1 MRHSLKRFVQILKSY
16 LKLWPISEKVFI
28 VPLSRSLRSLIVIEV
43 YDYKMMWYD
52 SRRASYQQCDQLSC
66 LGLDALLVLVILVVI
81 LTVIAL
87 ASVLCVCVIQQLT
100 TSSVNATSHLTCL
113 PVSRTSYHI
122 ISSQQES
129 TLYYSLHNG
138 NKFNYFILLLFSTS
152 TNQIFLRLKLLQ
164 ISSYI

>member
-1 MRHSLKRFVQILKSY
+1 MRHSLQRFVQILKFY

-28 VPLSRSLRSLIVIEV
+28 VPLSLCLIVIEV
-43 YDYKMMWYD
+43 YDYKMRWHD
-52 SRRASYQQCDQLSC
+52 SRRASHQQCDQLSC

-100 TSSVNATSHLTCL
+100 TSSMNATSHLTCL
-113 PVSRTSYHI
+113 PMSRTSYIII

-138 NKFNYFILLLFSTS
+138 NKFNYFILLF
-152 TNQIFLRLKLLQ
+152 IFYKHQ
-164 ISSYI
+164 SNIPQT

>member
-1 MRHSLKRFVQILKSY
+1 MTHGEQS
-16 LKLWPISEKVFI
+16 
-28 VPLSRSLRSLIVIEV
+28 
-43 YDYKMMWYD
+43 
-52 SRRASYQQCDQLSC
+52 ASHQQCDQLSC

-122 ISSQQES
+122 ISSQQKS
-129 TLYYSLHNG
+129 TLYFASQWQQSKLFYITFYFLRTSVKYSLDLNCSI
-138 NKFNYFILLLFSTS
+138 ILLIFENTSYHKNLIENNKLTTLLMVTNYNKLHNRTRLQCNFGDIFSFS
-152 TNQIFLRLKLLQ
+152 
-164 ISSYI
+164 